1 MGRTM
6 LNHEQNHWEYEAPPS
21 IVAWA
26 ESHVAV
32 AVIGAAI
39 AWFAVVY
46 VIALVVG
53 LFVRG

>member
-6 LNHEQNHWEYEAPPS
+6 LNHEQNHWEYGSPPS
-21 IVAWA
+21 LIAWA

-46 VIALVVG
+46 VLALVVG
-53 LFVRG
+53 LFVGG